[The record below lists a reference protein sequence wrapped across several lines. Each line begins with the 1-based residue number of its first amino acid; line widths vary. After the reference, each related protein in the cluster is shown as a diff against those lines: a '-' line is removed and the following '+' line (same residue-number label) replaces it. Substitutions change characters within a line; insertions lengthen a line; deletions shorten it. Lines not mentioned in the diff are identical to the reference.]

1 MRALAPFALILLPVL
16 GMCNVP
22 DPATPTAD
30 TLPVSGLPPT
40 TVLRVVAPQEGR
52 QLPAPTTTTVAVAPP
67 PVLALPAPQ
76 WANWP
81 SWRTTSEGV
90 PYYSGRPACT
100 YTQAGVIATQF
111 AARGASIAT
120 QQWAIYVASREGGC
134 NYLAT
139 NINSRTNDAS
149 HCAFQLNAIVGDGW
163 YGPLHPKG
171 LLGKLGWTPASAKA
185 SLENCAAAAAALWAE
200 CGKLPWTKPNY
211 GCRRPT
217 S

>member
-40 TVLRVVAPQEGR
+40 TVLRVVSPQEGR

-81 SWRTTSEGV
+81 SWRTTGEGV

-100 YTQAGVIATQF
+100 YAQAGVIATQF
-111 AARGASIAT
+111 AYRGASVAT

-134 NYLAT
+134 NYKAQ
-139 NINSRTNDAS
+139 NINPSTNDAS
-149 HCAFQLNAIVGDGW
+149 HCAFQLNAAKGA
-163 YGPLHPKG
+163 PLSPQGALG
-171 LLGKLGWTPASAKA
+171 LLGWTPASVTA
-185 SLENCAAAAAALWAE
+185 SLENCSAAAAALWTI
-200 CGKLPWTKPNY
+200 CGKGPWTKPY
-211 GCRRPT
+211 GCRKPQ